1 MLARHETSISL
12 QSLNCDAHPVCGP
25 SGTLSSPLVCLVSWA
40 VWLRVNGPSAV
51 GKVELSAGSSGLCC
65 ASPRAGLR
73 RMGLHAKLSHAS
85 VLGRGHGSNFI
96 SSRTR
101 FTLGLM
107 CVGQRGRS
115 LNWEKIELLLS
126 SYYVPYAELGFL
138 HTNPQ
143 KNLPKL
149 VFFSLCCRL
158 LKNLTH
164 TKKRKPVPQHVTSLL
179 KTQAFAPYASS
190 VLLSREV
197 LFQLTH
203 ILCAA

>member
-1 MLARHETSISL
+1 MNVAIIEFLSCRVGPLPCSILGNDEDGFSCAFYLREKSAYLLARHETSISL

-138 HTNPQ
+138 H
-143 KNLPKL
+143 
-149 VFFSLCCRL
+149 
-158 LKNLTH
+158 
-164 TKKRKPVPQHVTSLL
+164 
-179 KTQAFAPYASS
+179 Y
-190 VLLSREV
+190 
-197 LFQLTH
+197 
-203 ILCAA
+203 